1 MFCDQLYTEGIIK
14 QETNGNFVPV
24 EDLQERESIRSQSKQ
39 KKMYEMQ
46 QQNQM
51 LTQLEIDEMSFP
63 NESADK
69 LENLQ

>member
-1 MFCDQLYTEGIIK
+1 
-14 QETNGNFVPV
+14 
-24 EDLQERESIRSQSKQ
+24 
-39 KKMYEMQ
+39 MYEMQ

-69 LENLQ
+69 LDDLQ